1 MALRTKPLPN
11 GTLVARRFRIRSL
24 AGRGGM
30 GEVYRARDQETGEE
44 VALKLLHTDATS
56 LDTERFAREARILSE
71 IRHPRV
77 VSYVAHGQ
85 SEEGAHFLAMQWLE
99 GEDLA
104 KRLARGPLSTREAL
118 LLLRRIT
125 EGLAALHARRVVHRD
140 LKPSNVL
147 LRGGDIDQATIVDLG
162 IARSMGPSTGITAT
176 GRSIGTPEYMSPEQ
190 VDNEQ
195 PIGPASDMFSLG
207 CILFECLA
215 GRPPFV
221 ATDPVLVMSKILSD
235 EAPDLLPLRPGVPPA
250 VAALVRSLLQK
261 DPDKRPASVSDL
273 LDELPALFELGARKG
288 AFSPAVAR
296 DLQELVSVLV
306 LAPPAGAPREELA
319 RILLRNGAFSQ
330 GWRPEGWLV
339 AAFARFGGDATDQ
352 AAAAARAA
360 LAVKAAAPEATIA
373 LATGPGFVSGEQPVG
388 DAVDRA
394 VEAVREEDTPRGVV
408 LVDAVTA
415 GLFGGRFETAH
426 EGGRLL
432 LTGGGARQDEARPL
446 LGKTMPFVGRKR
458 ELDLL
463 LGVFRATREEPLSR
477 AVVVVAPAGM
487 GKSRLLREL
496 RARIEARGE
505 EVLFLVGRS
514 EPLGTRAYAMLADAL
529 RGRGPRELGTT
540 NERQVASGF
549 VDGRIVRA
557 QIEQTVLEY
566 LRSACAAGPVVLA
579 LEDVHHADARSVR
592 LVERALVE
600 LSDQPLFVLALARP
614 DVEDV
619 YPRIWGDRAE
629 RMVLSPL
636 VRRDAE
642 ELTRAAL
649 GPDES
654 DAVVE
659 RIVDRATGNPLF
671 VEELVRAAQAEGEE
685 GERPA
690 TLVAMLQARLG
701 RLGPDARRALC
712 AASIFGTRFWRGGVL
727 ALMDRE
733 GQGAFVDQALAA
745 LVRAELLEK
754 QRTSTLAGDVEYAFR
769 HMLVREAAYGLLGEE
784 ELTLGHARAA
794 AFLEAAGEQE
804 AQVLAEHWQRGGD
817 AARARVLHVRA
828 AREAFERNDLAGTRT
843 HAAKAEALGAE
854 GAELGLVRG
863 MACCILY
870 WNTAWAEACL
880 MGIEALPLLPKGST
894 WHCRVLGL
902 VCTLTGLGVNAEAF
916 PGYLDELL
924 ALTPELSA
932 QGAYAE
938 CLGRLLCLLAMRLD
952 RGESHKALDR
962 MRETLE
968 RAGAVDPSAHGWA
981 RLAAYEYGRTTTNEP
996 LVLLEII
1003 EDAMRAFEAAGD
1015 ARMRALCVARM
1026 GEALGSLGALGEAEA
1041 RFVEAEAQATALDD
1055 TLTKTGVQL
1064 LHAAFLAEQPTQEA
1078 REEARAL
1085 ADVLAVETGVGPFD
1099 VGIAWGIAARV
1110 SLAEGDAARALAE
1123 VDRGLGVV
1131 DRMGL
1136 RRLSLTATRI
1146 RALSRLGQAAEA
1158 EALARAALGEM
1169 RAAGGLGAGE
1179 VDLRMA
1185 AAEALR
1191 AAGDVEA
1198 FEGEL
1203 RAALRV
1209 LGRELADVRDPEGQT
1224 RLLRDVPANAQA
1236 ARLAREQFGES
1247 AVLRWLAS

>member
-1 MALRTKPLPN
+1 MVQRIKPLPA
-11 GTLVARRFRIRSL
+11 GTLVARRFVIGSL

-71 IRHPRV
+71 IRHARV

-85 SEEGAHFLAMQWLE
+85 SEDGAHFLAMQWLE

-190 VDNEQ
+190 VGSEG

-221 ATDPVLVMSKILSD
+221 ATDPVLVMSKILS
-235 EAPDLLPLRPGVPPA
+235 EEPPDLRPLRPGVPPA
-250 VAALVRSLLQK
+250 VAALVRNLLQK

-296 DLQELVSVLV
+296 DLQELFSVLV
-306 LAPPAGAPREELA
+306 LAPPAEAPREELA

-330 GWRPEGWLV
+330 GPSAEGWLV

-360 LAVKAAAPEATIA
+360 LALKAASPEATIA
-373 LATGPGFVSGEQPVG
+373 LATGPGFVSGEQPIG
-388 DAVDRA
+388 EAVDRA
-394 VEAVREEDTPRGVV
+394 VEALREEDAPRGVV
-408 LVDAVTA
+408 MVDAVTA
-415 GLFGGRFETAH
+415 GLVGARFETTR
-426 EGGRLL
+426 EGGRIL
-432 LTGGGARQDEARPL
+432 LTGGGTRRDEARPL
-446 LGKTMPFVGRKR
+446 LGKTLPFMGRKR

-463 LGVFRATREEPLSR
+463 LRAFEATREEPLSR

-496 RARIEARGE
+496 RARIEARAE
-505 EVLFLVGRS
+505 DVLFLVGRS
-514 EPLGTRAYAMLADAL
+514 EPLETTAYALLADAL
-529 RGRGPRELGTT
+529 RGRGPRELTT
-540 NERQVASGF
+540 TSQRQAAAGF
-549 VDGRIVRA
+549 VDGRVARA
-557 QIEQTVLEY
+557 QIEQTFLAY
-566 LRSACAAGPVVLA
+566 LRAACAARPLVLA

-600 LSDQPLFVLALARP
+600 LSDLPLFVLALARP

-619 YPRIWGDRAE
+619 YPRLWGDRAE

-642 ELTRAAL
+642 ELARAAL
-649 GPDES
+649 GPEES

-659 RIVDRATGNPLF
+659 RIATRSAGNPFF
-671 VEELVRAAQAEGEE
+671 VEELARAARDEGE

-701 RLGPDARRALC
+701 RLGPEARRTLV

-733 GQGAFVDQALAA
+733 GQGAVVDQALAA
-745 LVRAELLEK
+745 LLRAELLEK
-754 QRTSTLAGDVEYAFR
+754 QRTSRLTGDVEYAFR
-769 HMLVREAAYGLLGEE
+769 HVLVREAAYGLLREE
-784 ELTLGHARAA
+784 ELALGHARAA
-794 AFLEAAGEQE
+794 AFLEAAGEHE

-828 AREAFERNDLAGTRT
+828 AREAFERNDLAGTRA
-843 HAAKAEALGAE
+843 HAAKAEELGAE

-902 VCTLTGLGVNAEAF
+902 VCTLTGLGMNAEAF

-924 ALTPELSA
+924 ALTPELEA

-996 LVLLEII
+996 LALLEII
-1003 EDAMRAFEAAGD
+1003 EDATLAFEEAGD
-1015 ARMRALCVARM
+1015 ARMRALCVARV
-1026 GEALGSLGALGEAEA
+1026 GEALASLGAAGEAEA
-1041 RFVEAEAQATALDD
+1041 RFAEAEAQATAVDD
-1055 TLTKTGVQL
+1055 ALTKCGVRL
-1064 LHAAFLAEQPTQEA
+1064 LHAAFLAEQPSAEA

-1085 ADVLAVETGVGPFD
+1085 AGTLAAEPGIGPFD
-1099 VGIAWGIAARV
+1099 AGIAWGIAARV
-1110 SLAEGDAARALAE
+1110 SLAEGDAAGALGE
-1123 VDRGLGVV
+1123 VDRGLGLV

-1146 RALSRLGQAAEA
+1146 RALSRLGRVAEA
-1158 EALARAALGEM
+1158 ASLSRAALGEM

-1191 AAGDVEA
+1191 AAGDIDA

-1203 RAALRV
+1203 RAALRL

-1224 RLLRDVPANAQA
+1224 RLLRDVPANAEA
-1236 ARLAREQFGES
+1236 ARLAQEHFGES
-1247 AVLRWLAS
+1247 AVLTLVAS